1 LHLPPH
7 VREETAS
14 ARRDVDAHRDDPPLV
29 TVTTSEKDSQPRKS
43 VTWRRLVAE
52 CAVAIPGLALLVI
65 AIGANQRWLD
75 HHILPSFL
83 LTRDWLVPLE
93 TIARIAAGVIGGSL
107 VVYLRP
113 AVGRFVERA
122 PGRAWPIALAILLAL
137 AASEPVLRRMQFR
150 PAGWLSAEDEPRR
163 TPDARLGWTFIPSRT
178 SHVTVGGR
186 QIEYVLDDHGYRV
199 RRVGEPVDREQPSI
213 LFAGESVMFG
223 EGLMWDESVPAQVGR
238 QLGIQSANLAVHGY
252 GSDQAFM
259 RLQTE
264 LPHFRRPVAVVTLFM
279 TTLFG
284 RNLDRERP
292 HLRAGLVWQPPVRR
306 WRLQSLARLL
316 IPYRSDSLIEEGV
329 AMTRDVLVATVAL
342 AREHGSTPL
351 IVVPRFGGESEPE
364 QRLHHR
370 IFDELG
376 LPFVDVQI
384 DPAWRIPWDRHPDAR
399 GARAMADAIA
409 ARLR

>member
-1 LHLPPH
+1 LHAPPRL
-7 VREETAS
+7 REEIPS
-14 ARRDVDAHRDDPPLV
+14 ARHDLGALRADRPLV
-29 TVTTSEKDSQPRKS
+29 TVTTSERYSRPRKS
-43 VTWRRLVAE
+43 VSWRRAVAE
-52 CAVAIPGLALLVI
+52 FAVALPGLALLFI

-93 TIARIAAGVIGGSL
+93 TLARILAGVVGAAL

-113 AVGRFVERA
+113 AVGRFVERV
-122 PGRAWPIALAILLAL
+122 PGRSWPIALAVLLAL
-137 AASEPVLRRMQFR
+137 AASEPVLRSMQFR
-150 PAGWLSAEDEPRR
+150 PVGWMTAEDVPRR
-163 TPDARLGWTFIPSRT
+163 APDAQLGWTFVPSRT
-178 SHVTVGGR
+178 DQATVGGR
-186 QIEYVLDDHGYRV
+186 QIEYALDANGYRV
-199 RRVGEPVDREQPSI
+199 RHVSEPIDREQPSI

-223 EGLMWDESVPAQVGR
+223 EGLMWDESVPAQVGM

-259 RLQTE
+259 RLQRE
-264 LPHFRRPVAVVTLFM
+264 LPRFRRPVAVVTLFM

-292 HLRAGLVWQPPVRR
+292 HLREGLVWRPAVQR
-306 WRLQSLARLL
+306 WRLESLARLL
-316 IPYRSDSLIEEGV
+316 VPYRSDPLIEEGV

-342 AREHGSTPL
+342 AREHGATPL
-351 IVVPRFGGESEPE
+351 IVVPTFGNESEPE
-364 QRLHHR
+364 QRLQHR
-370 IFDELG
+370 IFDRLG
-376 LPFVDVQI
+376 LPVVDVPI

-409 ARLR
+409 RRLR